1 MTATRLLRRYVGQS
15 EENVRNLFKEAEEE
29 QALRGALPDACR
41 SWRLFR
47 FLSVFTSSPL
57 TPCAPHHLPLLAAGD
72 DSELHIIIFDEIDSV
87 CKQRGGSRDGTGV
100 GDSVVN
106 QLLTKIDGVNALN
119 NILLIGMTN
128 RKDLLDE
135 ALLRPGRM
143 EVQIEIGLPD
153 EHGRQQILRIKTDSA
168 RQNSFMARA
177 QRPGARSPWRPSV
190 PAFASLCTSAR
201 L

>member
-1 MTATRLLRRYVGQS
+1 MFRGADDAGRVPMLCANALPGTSGRARRTCATCLRRRRRSKCS
-15 EENVRNLFKEAEEE
+15 EARQLF
-29 QALRGALPDACR
+29 
-41 SWRLFR
+41 
-47 FLSVFTSSPL
+47 
-57 TPCAPHHLPLLAAGD
+57 APYLPLSCAVLQHRAASRVQATVSSRRFQRGAGD

-87 CKQRGGSRDGTGV
+87 CKARGSSRDGTGV

-168 RQNSFMARA
+168 RQNSFMVR
-177 QRPGARSPWRPSV
+177 
-190 PAFASLCTSAR
+190 
-201 L
+201 

>member
-1 MTATRLLRRYVGQS
+1 M
-15 EENVRNLFKEAEEE
+15 LFKEAEEE
-29 QALRGALPDACR
+29 QALR
-41 SWRLFR
+41 
-47 FLSVFTSSPL
+47 
-57 TPCAPHHLPLLAAGD
+57 GD

-87 CKQRGGSRDGTGV
+87 CKQRGSSRDGTGV

-177 QRPGARSPWRPSV
+177 GARRQCASAQTRPLSLLFPHPSQTVLLMITSAVPPLPPTQPEPRRRPSR
-190 PAFASLCTSAR
+190 PRDAHEELLRSR
-201 L
+201 D